1 MPEIV
6 NVVAS
11 GKLGREIDVSSVGE
25 DVDASA
31 VTGDTRDA
39 VLYRVQL
46 EDRMKTDVRWRDIRP
61 F

>member
-31 VTGDTRDA
+31 VTGDSRDA
-39 VLYRVQL
+39 VLYCVQL
-46 EDRMKTDVRWRDIRP
+46 ENRMKTDVRWRDLRP

>member
-11 GKLGREIDVSSVGE
+11 GKPGREIDVSSVGE
-25 DVDASA
+25 DVDANA
-31 VTGDTRDA
+31 VMGDTRDA

-46 EDRMKTDVRWRDIRP
+46 KDGTRADVRWRDLRP